1 MKVGLVVVAII
12 TSHYLG
18 LREGRIAECRVGW
31 EVIEK
36 AHDTWDRCDSR
47 LGRSALT
54 AWP

>member
-36 AHDTWDRCDSR
+36 AHSTWEQCERR
-47 LGRSALT
+47 LGRSVWAT
-54 AWP
+54 WP